1 MNFYSTSVIPTGI
14 QILPSAVDFPS
25 VGLDGQQLVAADTN
39 TIYIYD
45 TTVPAGWK
53 PVANPGA
60 AIAIDALTGDVT
72 ATGPGVVAA
81 TITNAAVT
89 NAKLAAMPNGTVK
102 GNVSG
107 VSASPT
113 DLTGSQ
119 VTSLLDVMG
128 AATNLVPGT
137 KGLVPSSLIG
147 DQLKLLR
154 AGADWATINTIL
166 DAQVTVNTSLGDN
179 DFQVKGQ
186 SDANLI
192 YTDAS
197 TNRVGIGTNAPSSKL
212 QVVNS
217 GSEIGLTVFSTSTN
231 NCTELY
237 NQGTTNYTL
246 ALNSAANSAQGGA
259 SIGGYFARGTLSS
272 RAQTLANDVLLSI
285 TASGYTGAAVAPSV
299 SGAIVIAAAENTTA
313 ANIGGQIGFAT
324 TPNATVSLPLTRM
337 VIGPDGK
344 VNIAD
349 LTVSQIVA
357 TDGSKNLQSLSTAT
371 YPSLTELSYVKGVTS
386 SIQTQL
392 NNKQPFAQVTRITK
406 SANYN
411 VTSSDDYIGCS
422 TVSAS
427 FTLTLP
433 AASSV
438 ANGKKIIIKDEGG
451 AATAKP
457 LSISPDGTDKIDGLN
472 AAQSLNVNYESITIV
487 CNGVDSWFII

>member
-1 MNFYSTSVIPTGI
+1 MSIYSTSEIPSGI
-14 QILPSAVDFPS
+14 QIYASALNFPA
-25 VGLDGQQLVAADTN
+25 VGIDGQQAVDATTN
-39 TIYIYD
+39 TIYIYQSD
-45 TTVPAGWK
+45 APAGWK

-166 DAQVTVNTSLGDN
+166 DAQVTVNASLGDN

-197 TNRVGIGTNAPSSKL
+197 TNRVGIGINAPSSKL

-246 ALNSAANSAQGGA
+246 ALNSAANSAQTGA

-272 RAQTLANDVLLSI
+272 RSQTLANDVLLSL
-285 TASGYTGAAVAPSV
+285 TASGHTGSGVAGV
-299 SGAIVIAAAENTTA
+299 SGAVVIAAAENTGVS
-313 ANIGGQIGFAT
+313 NFGGQIGFAT

-411 VTSSDDYIGCS
+411 VASSDDYIGCS

-427 FTLTLP
+427 FALTLP

-451 AATAKP
+451 AATANP
-457 LSISPDGTDKIDGLN
+457 LSISPSGTDKIDGLN

>member
-81 TITNAAVT
+81 TV
-89 NAKLAAMPNGTVK
+89 AKIA
-102 GNVSG
+102 GNTVSG
-107 VSASPT
+107 TTGSTNVVFSNSPT
-113 DLTGSQ
+113 LSGTIKLSGFTGSQ
-119 VTSLLDVMG
+119 IL
-128 AATNLVPGT
+128 A
-137 KGLVPSSLIG
+137 
-147 DQLKLLR
+147 
-154 AGADWATINTIL
+154 L
-166 DAQVTVNTSLGDN
+166 DA
-179 DFQVKGQ
+179 
-186 SDANLI
+186 
-192 YTDAS
+192 
-197 TNRVGIGTNAPSSKL
+197 SS
-212 QVVNS
+212 
-217 GSEIGLTVFSTSTN
+217 
-231 NCTELY
+231 
-237 NQGTTNYTL
+237 
-246 ALNSAANSAQGGA
+246 
-259 SIGGYFARGTLSS
+259 
-272 RAQTLANDVLLSI
+272 
-285 TASGYTGAAVAPSV
+285 
-299 SGAIVIAAAENTTA
+299 
-313 ANIGGQIGFAT
+313 NI
-324 TPNATVSLPLTRM
+324 
-337 VIGPDGK
+337 
-344 VNIAD
+344 
-349 LTVSQIVA
+349 
-357 TDGSKNLQSLSTAT
+357 QSLTTAT

-457 LSISPDGTDKIDGLN
+457 LSISPNGTDKIDGLN